1 MLIIDSKVLFR
12 KLEDERKKLKQS
24 LQLYNLAIVNNLDNE
39 IDSAHKRML
48 SRQRVFQRIYN
59 QLYERY

>member
-59 QLYERY
+59 QLYDRY

>member
-1 MLIIDSKVLFR
+1 MLVIDSKVLFR

-59 QLYERY
+59 QLYDRY

>member
-1 MLIIDSKVLFR
+1 MLVIDNTVLFN
-12 KLEDERKKLKQS
+12 KLENERKKLNQS
-24 LQLYNLAIVNNLDNE
+24 LQLYNLAVINNLDNE
-39 IDSAHKRML
+39 IESAHKRML